1 VDLTDNVDLTK
12 LPKGTTVKDVTPAGT
27 IDTNKPGDYTGK
39 VEVTYPDG
47 SKDTADV
54 PVTVKEAA
62 KTQADENEPKVTP
75 EVVEKGG
82 KVDLTDNVD
91 LTKLPKG
98 TTVKDVTPAGTIDT
112 NKPGDYTGKVE
123 VTYPDGS
130 KDTADV
136 PVKVKASQA
145 DENEPKVTPEVV
157 EKGGKVDLTDNIDL
171 TKLPEGTTVKDVTP
185 AGTIDTNKLGDYTGK
200 VEVTYP
206 DGSKE
211 IVDVPVKVQDT
222 VAPEAPTVNPVQ
234 PGDKVITGKAEPN
247 GTVDVTLPN
256 GDVIK
261 DVPVDGEGNYK
272 VDVPKGVEVKE
283 GDKVKVVAKDS
294 NGNV

>member
-1 VDLTDNVDLTK
+1 AKTQADENEPKVTPEVVEKGGKVDLTDNVDLTK
-12 LPKGTTVKDVTPAGT
+12 LPEGTTVKDVTPAGT

-91 LTKLPKG
+91 LTKLPEG

-130 KDTADV
+130 KDTVDV
-136 PVKVKASQA
+136 PVTVKEAAKTQA
-145 DENEPKVTPEVV
+145 DENEPKVTPEV
-157 EKGGKVDLTDNIDL
+157 
-171 TKLPEGTTVKDVTP
+171 
-185 AGTIDTNKLGDYTGK
+185 
-200 VEVTYP
+200 
-206 DGSKE
+206 
-211 IVDVPVKVQDT
+211 
-222 VAPEAPTVNPVQ
+222 
-234 PGDKVITGKAEPN
+234 
-247 GTVDVTLPN
+247 
-256 GDVIK
+256 
-261 DVPVDGEGNYK
+261 
-272 VDVPKGVEVKE
+272 
-283 GDKVKVVAKDS
+283 
-294 NGNV
+294 